1 LILKKIRRVKMTNTT
16 TTTADAKASSKF
28 PSQIKYIVWNEA
40 CERYSY
46 YGMRS
51 ILVIFLVQYLMMS
64 KADATADYHIFAGAC
79 YLFPV
84 LGAYISDR
92 FWGKYKTILWLSL
105 VYCLGHLFLALFEHD
120 KTGFYWGLGLIAL
133 GSGGIKPCV
142 SAHVGDQFKPS
153 QKDALKKVFDLF
165 YWMINF
171 GSFFSTMIT
180 PWTLQHYGPGIAF
193 GIPGILMAIATF
205 IFWLGRNEFVHI
217 PPTGKQEHGTGR
229 VLLSA
234 IKNFGQRGNEGVLG
248 GALKDHPKKD
258 VEAVKA
264 ALDVGKIFIAVTIFW
279 ALFDQHGSS
288 WVLQAKEM
296 VLDVNI
302 LGWKTTL
309 LPSQIPAL
317 NPIMVMAL
325 IPIFTF
331 GVYPFIEKKIG
342 IAMTPLRRMGA
353 GMFVTALSFVFVAIF
368 QYLLDGGTQVS
379 VLWQVI
385 PYLVITMAE
394 VMVSITGLEFAYTQ
408 APRSMKS
415 TIMSM
420 WLLTVFFGNMITA
433 YIAKI
438 NVFEGGNFFMFFAIL
453 MAAFGVV
460 FALIAKNYQVKDF
473 MEDGDVAV
481 NPENELN

>member
-1 LILKKIRRVKMTNTT
+1 MSNTT
-16 TTTADAKASSKF
+16 TKAVDSDSKASSRF

-51 ILVIFLVQYLMMS
+51 ILVIFLVQYLLIS
-64 KADATADYHIFAGAC
+64 KTDATADYHIFAGAC

-92 FWGKYKTILWLSL
+92 FWGKYKTILWLSI
-105 VYCLGHLFLALFEHD
+105 VYCLGHLALALFEHD

-142 SAHVGDQFKPS
+142 SAHVGDQFKPN
-153 QKDALKKVFDLF
+153 QKEALKKVFDLF

-171 GSFFSTMIT
+171 GSFFSTLIT
-180 PWTLQHYGPGIAF
+180 PWTLKAYGPGVAF

-217 PPTGKQEHGTGR
+217 PPTGKQPHGTGR
-229 VLLSA
+229 VLMSA
-234 IKNFGQRGNEGVLG
+234 IKNFGQRGDKGLLG
-248 GALKDHPKKD
+248 GAFKDHPEKD

-264 ALDVGKIFIAVTIFW
+264 AMDVGKIFLAVTIFW

-302 LGWKTTL
+302 LGWQTTL

-317 NPIMVMAL
+317 NPIMVMGL

-331 GVYPFIEKKIG
+331 GVYPFIEKKLG
-342 IAMTPLRRMGA
+342 IAMTPLRRMGT
-353 GMFVTALSFVFVAIF
+353 GMFVTAISFVFVAIF
-368 QYLLDGGTQVS
+368 QYLLDGGTAVN
-379 VLWQVI
+379 VLWQII
-385 PYLVITMAE
+385 PYLIITMAE

-460 FALIAKNYQVKDF
+460 FALIAKNYQVKDY
-473 MEDGDVAV
+473 MEDGDVAI
-481 NPENELN
+481 NPDNELN